1 MVNFQTTVKRY
12 KTSVLFYVVTGKV
25 ITVKNDKLELINI
38 EELGHDSRRISAG
51 AEVIRWSL
59 STGWKLN
66 LLLKCRSSDIV
77 NLDVCS
83 GEYKILLTGDVND
96 PIVRGQLRDSLQ
108 LEGYEEI

>member
-1 MVNFQTTVKRY
+1 
-12 KTSVLFYVVTGKV
+12 VVTGKL

-38 EELGHDSRRISAG
+38 AELGYDSNRMSTA
-51 AEVIRWSL
+51 AQVIRWSL
-59 STGWKLN
+59 SSGWKLN

-77 NLDVCS
+77 SLDVCS
-83 GEYKILLTGDVND
+83 GEYKILLTGEIND